1 MLGIAGGVAAL
12 SALAL
17 ALKISS
23 RLIFRCAGCHYGY
36 VAAGPF
42 CTHPTLL
49 SIQPLQARKKR
60 THLELH
66 LL

>member
-1 MLGIAGGVAAL
+1 MAL
-12 SALAL
+12 PALAL

-23 RLIFRCAGCHYGY
+23 RLIFDAQ
-36 VAAGPF
+36 AATTAMSPPDLF
-42 CTHPTLL
+42 VTHPALL